1 MNIDGK
7 KRRPQLLLQAGH
19 VRVISHASPDG
30 DTLGCASALLRGL
43 SQKGKA
49 ISFACSDPVP
59 EKFSYLF
66 NGLTFS
72 QGEPDFVCAV
82 DIADKQLF
90 GKVTAPWAEKTD
102 LCIDHHGTN
111 TGYAAHTLLD
121 SRAAAACE
129 VIDRVLRAMDVTIT
143 PRYSR
148 VPVYRNYDRYRVLPL
163 RKCDAPHP

>member
-1 MNIDGK
+1 MK
-7 KRRPQLLLQAGH
+7 KRRPSCCCKRGH

-90 GKVTAPWAEKTD
+90 GKVTAPWAEKN
-102 LCIDHHGTN
+102 GF
-111 TGYAAHTLLD
+111 
-121 SRAAAACE
+121 
-129 VIDRVLRAMDVTIT
+129 
-143 PRYSR
+143 
-148 VPVYRNYDRYRVLPL
+148 VYRPPRDPIPGTPPIRY
-163 RKCDAPHP
+163 

>member
-90 GKVTAPWAEKTD
+90 GKVT
-102 LCIDHHGTN
+102 
-111 TGYAAHTLLD
+111 TGA
-121 SRAAAACE
+121 
-129 VIDRVLRAMDVTIT
+129 VGGKNGF
-143 PRYSR
+143 
-148 VPVYRNYDRYRVLPL
+148 VYRPPRDQYRVRRPYAI
-163 RKCDAPHP
+163 R